1 MNERIKELLKQATKE
16 VDPHDRVWVF
26 SKVDQAKFAELIVRE
41 CTRIIANQ
49 AWESRTAG
57 ANGDWTEY
65 NTLSRVAGQIKEHF
79 GVEE

>member
-1 MNERIKELLKQATKE
+1 MNERIKLLA
-16 VDPHDRVWVF
+16 DRAWIDN
-26 SKVDQAKFAELIVRE
+26 DQLDACGYTDLQKFAELIVRE
-41 CTRIIANQ
+41 CTHIIANQ